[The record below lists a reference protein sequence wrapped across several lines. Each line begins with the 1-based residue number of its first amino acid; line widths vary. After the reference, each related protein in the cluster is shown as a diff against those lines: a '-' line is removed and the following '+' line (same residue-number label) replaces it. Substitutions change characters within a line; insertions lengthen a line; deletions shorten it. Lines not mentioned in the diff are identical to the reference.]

1 MMVDG
6 WVVVGQWISGSVG
19 SVGVCVG
26 SGDGGGVSHEA
37 CGQPTAAEKHTFER
51 ARRSE
56 WGMLTLASSPASSV
70 GMGV

>member
-1 MMVDG
+1 MMVGG

-19 SVGVCVG
+19 GGGVCVG
-26 SGDGGGVSHEA
+26 SSGGGVSHEA
-37 CGQPTAAEKHTFER
+37 CGQPMAAEEHTFER